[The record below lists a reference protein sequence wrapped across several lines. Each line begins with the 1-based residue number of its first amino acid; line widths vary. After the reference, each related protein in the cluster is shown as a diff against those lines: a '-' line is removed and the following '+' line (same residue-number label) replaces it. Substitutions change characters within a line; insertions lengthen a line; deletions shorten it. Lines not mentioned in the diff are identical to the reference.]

1 MPPRYQRK
9 IEEEVVEDSEPERE
23 AARLE
28 QLHTSKAMGS
38 HFEKPSNSYTKATS
52 QNFELSN
59 TGLKLIR
66 KHADDSLVESSPH
79 VLNKRNMS
87 DLPQSKFL
95 GEVDNSIIDISGTR
109 LSLVVVSARQTYTT
123 DSSIELLQSAGT
135 IPKPFAPKA
144 AGSARLFVDL
154 GDYNS
159 ELDNT
164 LPELRLARYAHTS
177 ARPNKPKTNPSHS
190 ARAMSTSSNSSRSA
204 IVKKITAQTLVQ
216 RLSDE
221 FNADSISRLLMCV
234 CCNLKWTTRKSV
246 SQKLTHFKTCAKK
259 HGVQDDTL
267 VGLIREGVINSP
279 AVQPKG
285 KGTSIVVDDASPKTF
300 FDEVMHDAA
309 PKKRTRRQEVK
320 STVKDIEEMRNAIL
334 LKARAIVAKGNSD
347 VRALREHGISEH
359 SDGDLS
365 TNLVP
370 SSTPRFAK
378 SSLVGR
384 SGLQARYMFYN
395 DGGTHESPP
404 SSPNTFFSPFLP
416 PIQQLPPSP
425 PISSSG
431 MGEVLQ
437 PLMDIDL
444 HNLHTLS
451 NTKYPVR
458 QSMLFIEKQTDNSQ
472 VSRNS
477 YSHSQSPIPTSSRP
491 NQATLKI
498 SKTFGTPN
506 SPPLTPSPQKV
517 ISLTSSASPPTY
529 SPFKDRYY
537 TSDEDMRQYMDDAY
551 LHYDPEDNTHSPSIT
566 NQPLRRTPS
575 QLSPAPLSPKSKSRS
590 HSTTAARKKP
600 AIKEK
605 IVIDAAWAEDIRN
618 KIMKDTTLHL
628 RILRL
633 EVDFCRVEF
642 LQRVTDVYDLLL
654 QPIHFDVFLSKI
666 EGQDQQPSAKLK
678 HHLREFLDKQ
688 AINFYGAEPVG
699 RQRR

>member
-28 QLHTSKAMGS
+28 QLRTSKAMGS
-38 HFEKPSNSYTKATS
+38 HFEKPSNSYTKAPS
-52 QNFELSN
+52 QNFELSD

-66 KHADDSLVESSPH
+66 KHADDSLVESSSH

-95 GEVDNSIIDISGTR
+95 GEVDVSIIDISGTR
-109 LSLVVVSARQTYTT
+109 LSFVVVSARQTYTI

-144 AGSARLFVDL
+144 AGSTRLFVDL

-177 ARPNKPKTNPSHS
+177 ARANKPKTNPSHS
-190 ARAMSTSSNSSRSA
+190 ARAMSTSSGSSRSA

-216 RLSDE
+216 QLSDE

-267 VGLIREGVINSP
+267 VELIRKGLIDSP

-320 STVKDIEEMRNAIL
+320 STVKDIAEMRNAIL
-334 LKARAIVAKGNSD
+334 LKARAIVAKGDSD
-347 VRALREHGISEH
+347 VRALREHGTGEH
-359 SDGDLS
+359 SDSDLS
-365 TNLVP
+365 INFVL

-378 SSLVGR
+378 SSLASR

-395 DGGTHESPP
+395 NGGTHESPP
-404 SSPNTFFSPFLP
+404 SSPNTSFSPFSP

-437 PLMDIDL
+437 PLMDIDV

-451 NTKYPVR
+451 NNKYPVP
-458 QSMLFIEKQTDNSQ
+458 
-472 VSRNS
+472 RNS
-477 YSHSQSPIPTSSRP
+477 YSHSQSPISTSSRP

-551 LHYDPEDNTHSPSIT
+551 LHYDPEDNTHSLSTT

-590 HSTTAARKKP
+590 RSTTALRKKP

-633 EVDFCRVEF
+633 E
-642 LQRVTDVYDLLL
+642 
-654 QPIHFDVFLSKI
+654 PIHFDVFLSKI

>member
-28 QLHTSKAMGS
+28 QLQTSKAMCS

-59 TGLKLIR
+59 SIIEIS
-66 KHADDSLVESSPH
+66 DDSLVESSPH

-95 GEVDNSIIDISGTR
+95 GEVDNSIIDIS
-109 LSLVVVSARQTYTT
+109 

-164 LPELRLARYAHTS
+164 LPELRLA
-177 ARPNKPKTNPSHS
+177 
-190 ARAMSTSSNSSRSA
+190 SSRSA

-267 VGLIREGVINSP
+267 VKLIRQGLMNSP

-309 PKKRTRRQEVK
+309 PKKRTKRQEVK

-378 SSLVGR
+378 SSLAGR

-451 NTKYPVR
+451 NTKYPV
-458 QSMLFIEKQTDNSQ
+458 
-472 VSRNS
+472 SRNS
-477 YSHSQSPIPTSSRP
+477 YSQSQSPIPTSSRP

-551 LHYDPEDNTHSPSIT
+551 LHYDPEDNTHSPSTT

-575 QLSPAPLSPKSKSRS
+575 KLSPAPLSPKSKSRS
-590 HSTTAARKKP
+590 RSTTAARKKP

-633 EVDFCRVEF
+633 E
-642 LQRVTDVYDLLL
+642 
-654 QPIHFDVFLSKI
+654 PIHFDVFLSKI
-666 EGQDQQPSAKLK
+666 EGEDQQPSAKLK

>member
-1 MPPRYQRK
+1 MACDKNATRYISTLVSTPARCLQDTSERLRKKLSRIQSQKERQRGLNNFK
-9 IEEEVVEDSEPERE
+9 Q
-23 AARLE
+23 AR
-28 QLHTSKAMGS
+28 QW
-38 HFEKPSNSYTKATS
+38 N
-52 QNFELSN
+52 ELSN
-59 TGLKLIR
+59 SVIEIS
-66 KHADDSLVESSPH
+66 DDSLVETSSH

-87 DLPQSKFL
+87 DLPQSKSL
-95 GEVDNSIIDISGTR
+95 GEVDNSIIDIS
-109 LSLVVVSARQTYTT
+109 

-135 IPKPFAPKA
+135 IPKSFAPKT

-190 ARAMSTSSNSSRSA
+190 ARAMSTSFGSSRSA

-234 CCNLKWTTRKSV
+234 CCNLKWTTRKSM

-267 VGLIREGVINSP
+267 VDLIRKGIINLP

-320 STVKDIEEMRNAIL
+320 STVKDIAEMRNAIL
-334 LKARAIVAKGNSD
+334 LKARAIVAKGDSD
-347 VRALREHGISEH
+347 VRALREHGTGEH
-359 SDGDLS
+359 SDSDLS
-365 TNLVP
+365 INFVL

-378 SSLVGR
+378 SSLASR

-404 SSPNTFFSPFLP
+404 SSPNTAFSPFSP

-437 PLMDIDL
+437 PLMDIDV

-451 NTKYPVR
+451 NNKYPTESGYPEDLEDFR
-458 QSMLFIEKQTDNSQ
+458 NSQ
-472 VSRNS
+472 LAPA
-477 YSHSQSPIPTSSRP
+477 H
-491 NQATLKI
+491 
-498 SKTFGTPN
+498 
-506 SPPLTPSPQKV
+506 
-517 ISLTSSASPPTY
+517 
-529 SPFKDRYY
+529 PF
-537 TSDEDMRQYMDDAY
+537 S
-551 LHYDPEDNTHSPSIT
+551 
-566 NQPLRRTPS
+566 
-575 QLSPAPLSPKSKSRS
+575 SKS
-590 HSTTAARKKP
+590 HFIDFLCHTTALRKKP

-633 EVDFCRVEF
+633 E
-642 LQRVTDVYDLLL
+642 
-654 QPIHFDVFLSKI
+654 PIHFDVFLSKI

>member
-28 QLHTSKAMGS
+28 QLRTRKAMGS
-38 HFEKPSNSYTKATS
+38 HFEKPSNSYTKAPS
-52 QNFELSN
+52 QNFELSDS
-59 TGLKLIR
+59 IIEIS
-66 KHADDSLVESSPH
+66 DDSLVESSSH

-95 GEVDNSIIDISGTR
+95 GEVDNSIIDIS
-109 LSLVVVSARQTYTT
+109 

-135 IPKPFAPKA
+135 IPKPFAPKT
-144 AGSARLFVDL
+144 AGSTRLFVDL

-177 ARPNKPKTNPSHS
+177 ARANKPKTNPSHS
-190 ARAMSTSSNSSRSA
+190 ARAMSTSSGSSRSA

-216 RLSDE
+216 QLSDE

-267 VGLIREGVINSP
+267 VELIRKGLIDSP

-320 STVKDIEEMRNAIL
+320 STVKDIAEMRNAIL
-334 LKARAIVAKGNSD
+334 LKARAIVAKGDSD
-347 VRALREHGISEH
+347 VRALREHGIGEH
-359 SDGDLS
+359 SDSDLS
-365 TNLVP
+365 TNFVL

-378 SSLVGR
+378 SSLASR

-404 SSPNTFFSPFLP
+404 SSPFSP
-416 PIQQLPPSP
+416 PIQQIPPSP

-451 NTKYPVR
+451 NTKYPVP
-458 QSMLFIEKQTDNSQ
+458 
-472 VSRNS
+472 RNS
-477 YSHSQSPIPTSSRP
+477 YSHSQSPISTSSRP

-551 LHYDPEDNTHSPSIT
+551 LHYDPEDNTHSLSTT

-590 HSTTAARKKP
+590 RSTTALRKKP

-633 EVDFCRVEF
+633 E
-642 LQRVTDVYDLLL
+642 
-654 QPIHFDVFLSKI
+654 PIHFDVFLSKI

>member
-28 QLHTSKAMGS
+28 QLRTSKAMGS
-38 HFEKPSNSYTKATS
+38 HFEKPSNSYTKAPS
-52 QNFELSN
+52 QNFELSDS
-59 TGLKLIR
+59 IIEIS
-66 KHADDSLVESSPH
+66 DDSLVESSSH

-95 GEVDNSIIDISGTR
+95 GEVDNSIIDIS
-109 LSLVVVSARQTYTT
+109 

-144 AGSARLFVDL
+144 AGSTRLFVDL

-177 ARPNKPKTNPSHS
+177 ARANKPKTNPSHS
-190 ARAMSTSSNSSRSA
+190 ARAMSTSSGSSRSA

-216 RLSDE
+216 QLSDE

-267 VGLIREGVINSP
+267 VELIRKGLIDSP

-320 STVKDIEEMRNAIL
+320 STVKDIAEMRNAIL
-334 LKARAIVAKGNSD
+334 LKARAIVAKGDSD
-347 VRALREHGISEH
+347 VRALREHGIGEH
-359 SDGDLS
+359 PDSDLS
-365 TNLVP
+365 TNFVL

-378 SSLVGR
+378 SSLASR

-404 SSPNTFFSPFLP
+404 SSPFSP
-416 PIQQLPPSP
+416 PIQQIPPSP

-451 NTKYPVR
+451 NTKYPVP
-458 QSMLFIEKQTDNSQ
+458 
-472 VSRNS
+472 RNS
-477 YSHSQSPIPTSSRP
+477 YSHSQSLISTSSRP

-551 LHYDPEDNTHSPSIT
+551 LHYDPEDNTHSLSTT

-590 HSTTAARKKP
+590 RSTTALRKKP

-605 IVIDAAWAEDIRN
+605 IVIDAAWAEVIRN

-633 EVDFCRVEF
+633 E
-642 LQRVTDVYDLLL
+642 
-654 QPIHFDVFLSKI
+654 PIHFDVFLSKI

>member
-1 MPPRYQRK
+1 MPPRYRRK

-28 QLHTSKAMGS
+28 QLQTSKAMGS
-38 HFEKPSNSYTKATS
+38 HFEKPSDSYTKATS

-59 TGLKLIR
+59 SVIEISGASSHHSSSRLKLIR
-66 KHADDSLVESSPH
+66 EPTDDSLVETSSH

-87 DLPQSKFL
+87 DLPQSKSH
-95 GEVDNSIIDISGTR
+95 GEVDNSIIDIS
-109 LSLVVVSARQTYTT
+109 

-135 IPKPFAPKA
+135 IPKSFAPKT
-144 AGSARLFVDL
+144 AGPAQLFVDL

-164 LPELRLARYAHTS
+164 LPELRLA
-177 ARPNKPKTNPSHS
+177 
-190 ARAMSTSSNSSRSA
+190 SSRSA

-221 FNADSISRLLMCV
+221 FNADSISRLLI
-234 CCNLKWTTRKSV
+234 V

-267 VGLIREGVINSP
+267 VDLIRKGIMVSP

-320 STVKDIEEMRNAIL
+320 STVKDIAEMRNAIL
-334 LKARAIVAKGNSD
+334 LKARAIVAKGDSD
-347 VRALREHGISEH
+347 VRALREHGTGEH
-359 SDGDLS
+359 SDSDLS
-365 TNLVP
+365 INFVL

-378 SSLVGR
+378 SSLASR

-404 SSPNTFFSPFLP
+404 SSPNTSFSPFSP

-437 PLMDIDL
+437 PLMDIDV

-451 NTKYPVR
+451 NNKYPVP
-458 QSMLFIEKQTDNSQ
+458 
-472 VSRNS
+472 RNS
-477 YSHSQSPIPTSSRP
+477 YSHSQSPISTSSRP

-551 LHYDPEDNTHSPSIT
+551 LHYDPEDNTHSLSTT

-590 HSTTAARKKP
+590 RSTTALRKKP

-633 EVDFCRVEF
+633 E
-642 LQRVTDVYDLLL
+642 
-654 QPIHFDVFLSKI
+654 PIHFDVFLSKI

>member
-1 MPPRYQRK
+1 
-9 IEEEVVEDSEPERE
+9 
-23 AARLE
+23 
-28 QLHTSKAMGS
+28 
-38 HFEKPSNSYTKATS
+38 
-52 QNFELSN
+52 
-59 TGLKLIR
+59 
-66 KHADDSLVESSPH
+66 
-79 VLNKRNMS
+79 
-87 DLPQSKFL
+87 
-95 GEVDNSIIDISGTR
+95 
-109 LSLVVVSARQTYTT
+109 
-123 DSSIELLQSAGT
+123 
-135 IPKPFAPKA
+135 
-144 AGSARLFVDL
+144 
-154 GDYNS
+154 
-159 ELDNT
+159 
-164 LPELRLARYAHTS
+164 
-177 ARPNKPKTNPSHS
+177 
-190 ARAMSTSSNSSRSA
+190 MSTSFGSSRSA

-267 VGLIREGVINSP
+267 VDLIRKGIMVSP

-320 STVKDIEEMRNAIL
+320 STVKDIAEMRNAIL
-334 LKARAIVAKGNSD
+334 LKARAIVAKGDSD
-347 VRALREHGISEH
+347 VRALREHGTGEH
-359 SDGDLS
+359 SDSDLS
-365 TNLVP
+365 INFVL

-378 SSLVGR
+378 SSLASR

-404 SSPNTFFSPFLP
+404 SSPNTSFSP
-416 PIQQLPPSP
+416 
-425 PISSSG
+425 
-431 MGEVLQ
+431 
-437 PLMDIDL
+437 
-444 HNLHTLS
+444 
-451 NTKYPVR
+451 
-458 QSMLFIEKQTDNSQ
+458 
-472 VSRNS
+472 
-477 YSHSQSPIPTSSRP
+477 P

-506 SPPLTPSPQKV
+506 SPPLAPSPQKV

-551 LHYDPEDNTHSPSIT
+551 LHYDPEDNTHSLSTT

-590 HSTTAARKKP
+590 RSTTALRKKP

-633 EVDFCRVEF
+633 E
-642 LQRVTDVYDLLL
+642 
-654 QPIHFDVFLSKI
+654 PIHFDVFLSKI